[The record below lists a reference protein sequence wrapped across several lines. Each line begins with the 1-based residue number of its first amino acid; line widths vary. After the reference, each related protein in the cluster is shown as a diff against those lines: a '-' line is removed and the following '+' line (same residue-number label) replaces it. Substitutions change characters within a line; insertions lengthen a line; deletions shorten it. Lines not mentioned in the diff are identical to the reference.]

1 MHLRRSLPRHAPQ
14 LAALGL
20 VAALGVA
27 SPRALAQERGR
38 GLASNVEPAPE
49 SELVAAP
56 ASGLRFTFDLHGGV
70 YYRVGN
76 VVPEPASRGG
86 GLVGLDALLGTNK
99 WWQAGLGYDHAFL
112 GQDRRD
118 DLTTGS
124 FLDTNR
130 ALDELWLLG
139 RVYPWSNENLGI
151 YVQLGLGPAWQTV
164 NTSGLSASTT
174 AGGSLVL
181 TSSACT
187 AHGSAG
193 LGLRGGAGIDVV
205 LSNLIIFFGEVGVD
219 HFRLAGS
226 TIGECGAGIGPST
239 FLATRFGFALA
250 TGRSKA
256 PPPPAVAKPPSD
268 RDGDAILD
276 DVDACPDQPGLPSAD
291 PTKNGCPPPPDRDH
305 DGIPDAAD
313 ACPDLPG
320 PPSDDS
326 KKNGCPDRDGDKI
339 IDPLDACPDI
349 PGVPSD
355 DPKENGCPPDT
366 DGDGI
371 RDDKDACPTE
381 KGLPNPD
388 PSKNGCP
395 LVAVRE
401 QEIVITQAIQFDT
414 DKATIKKES
423 DGLLD
428 GIAAVMKD
436 HPEITKIE
444 VQGHTD
450 TQGTKQHN
458 KVLSAARSESVKRA
472 LVKRG
477 VADQRLTPVGYGQEK
492 PIADNAT
499 EEGMA
504 KNRRVQFF
512 ILAKTVMVE
521 TQIKQGVAPKAPP
534 PAPKAPLPAP
544 APKAPP
550 PPPPP
555 APKP

>member
-1 MHLRRSLPRHAPQ
+1 MHLRRSLSLRAPHFTAAG
-14 LAALGL
+14 LVAALGL
-20 VAALGVA
+20 VA
-27 SPRALAQERGR
+27 PQALAQRTLPPDSRPAEAPPAVGVA
-38 GLASNVEPAPE
+38 GAQDAEPI
-49 SELVAAP
+49 
-56 ASGLRFTFDLHGGV
+56 RFTFDLHGGL

-76 VVPEPASRGG
+76 TAVDPSARGG
-86 GLVGLDALLGTNK
+86 GLVGFDALIGTNK
-99 WWQAGLGYDHAFL
+99 WWQAGVGYDHAFL
-112 GQDRRD
+112 GSERKD
-118 DLTTGS
+118 DVRTGA

-130 ALDELWLLG
+130 ALDELWFLG
-139 RVYPWSNENLGI
+139 RVYPYQNENIGL
-151 YVQLGLGPAWQTV
+151 YVQLGLGPAWQEV
-164 NTSGLSASTT
+164 SNSGTSASTT

-181 TSSACT
+181 TPSSCT
-187 AHGSAG
+187 AHATPG
-193 LGLRGGAGIDVV
+193 LGLRGGAGVDVV

-226 TIGECGAGIGPST
+226 QLGGCGNGIGPST

-250 TGRSKA
+250 TGRSK
-256 PPPPAVAKPPSD
+256 PPPPAAPPAPPSD

-276 DVDACPDQPGLPSAD
+276 DVDACPDQAGLANPD

-313 ACPDLPG
+313 ACPDAAG
-320 PPSDDS
+320 PPSDDP
-326 KKNGCPDRDGDKI
+326 KKNGCPDKDGDKI
-339 IDPLDACPDI
+339 IDSLDACPDI
-349 PGVPSD
+349 PGVANE

-381 KGLPNPD
+381 KGLPNAD

-401 QEIVITQAIQFDT
+401 QEIVITQAVQFDV

-423 DGLLD
+423 DELLD
-428 GIAAVMKD
+428 GIAKVMKD
-436 HPEITKIE
+436 HPELTKIE

-458 KVLSAARSESVKRA
+458 KVLSQARAESVKRA
-472 LVKRG
+472 LEKRG
-477 VADQRLTPVGYGQEK
+477 VAAARLSAVGYGQEK
-492 PIADNAT
+492 PIADNGT

-512 ILAKTVMVE
+512 ITAKSVIVE
-521 TQIKQGVAPKAPP
+521 TETKQGVAPKAPP
-534 PAPKAPLPAP
+534 P
-544 APKAPP
+544 PKAPP
-550 PPPPP
+550 
-555 APKP
+555 APKKP